1 MPRIAGLPPYD
12 RVHIARRVCLRLP
25 ENGHRTGTIGA
36 RRTPYRET
44 SRLELPDLHGA
55 GRGGRTLTGLR
66 PKVFETFA
74 SASSAFP
81 PWGGPHD
88 VEPPRRRTPQ
98 PPPSPRPQRP
108 APRPPDGG
116 NGGGRGRG
124 RPGG

>member
-74 SASSAFP
+74 SASSAIP
-81 PWGGPHD
+81 AWGGAARQCSGA
-88 VEPPRRRTPQ
+88 PPERASFAQRSGST
-98 PPPSPRPQRP
+98 PRPS
-108 APRPPDGG
+108 
-116 NGGGRGRG
+116 
-124 RPGG
+124 